1 MRRVYLDNAATTQ
14 ISLATANH
22 FANML
27 NNTYGNPSSI
37 LYEEGYDAYKF
48 LKKAREDI
56 ESLFKVGEGGHI
68 YFTSGGTES
77 DNWAIKGIA
86 WANKDKGNHI
96 ITSKIEHHAILKSC
110 EFLEKW
116 GFKITYLDVDSNGL
130 VNPQDVANAIT
141 DKTILI
147 SIMMANNEIGTIEP
161 VKEISKIAHDRNV
174 LMHTDAVQAVKHMP
188 VNIEDLGVDLLSF
201 SAHKF
206 HGPKG
211 VGGLYVRDGVNIE
224 PLLHGGSQ
232 EGNMRAS
239 TVNLPGIVGMA
250 CALEIGNEHLDSQI
264 KFMQEMRQNFL
275 QQILSICP
283 NAKLIGHPS
292 LRLCNN
298 LNIMFPEVEAET
310 LVLLLDHEG
319 VSASTGSA
327 CNTGS
332 LEPSHVL
339 RAIGLSDKEA
349 HSCVRFSLD
358 SSTTKEDIKYA
369 VKAIGKVLKEYTSL
383 YI

>member
-1 MRRVYLDNAATTQ
+1 MQRVYLDNAATTN
-14 ISLATANH
+14 IRSDALLVMAGTASG
-22 FANML
+22 
-27 NNTYGNPSSI
+27 TYGNSSSVM
-37 LYEEGYDAYKF
+37 YEEGYDAHKV
-48 LKKAREDI
+48 LKQVRNRI
-56 ESLFKVGEGGHI
+56 EKILGVGDTGRV

-77 DNWAIKGIA
+77 DNWAIKGVA
-86 WANKDKGNHI
+86 WANKDRGNHI
-96 ITSKIEHHAILKSC
+96 ITSKIEHHAVLKSC
-110 EFLEKW
+110 EFLEKC
-116 GFKITYLDVDSNGL
+116 GFDVTYLNVDSNGL
-130 VNPQDVANAIT
+130 VCPQDVANAIT

-147 SIMMANNEIGTIEP
+147 SVMMANNEIGTIEP
-161 VKEISKIAHDRNV
+161 VKEISKIAHDHDV
-174 LMHTDAVQAVKHMP
+174 LMHTDAVQAVKHIP
-188 VNIEDLGVDLLSF
+188 VNIEDLDVDLLSF

-211 VGGLYVRDGVNIE
+211 VGGLYVRDGVNME

-232 EGNMRAS
+232 EDNKRAS

-250 CALEIGNEHLDSQI
+250 CALEVGNEHLDSQI
-264 KFMQEMRQNFL
+264 ESMKEMRQNFL
-275 QQILSICP
+275 QQILYVCP
-283 NAKLIGHPS
+283 NARLIGHSS

-298 LNIMFPEVEAET
+298 LNIIFPEVEAET

-358 SSTTKEDIKYA
+358 GSIKQEDIEYA
-369 VKAIGKVLKEYTSL
+369 VEAIKKALAEYNKL
-383 YI
+383 H

>member
-1 MRRVYLDNAATTQ
+1 MRRVYLDNAATTNMRPDA
-14 ISLATANH
+14 SLVMAGTASG
-22 FANML
+22 
-27 NNTYGNPSSI
+27 TYGNPSSVM
-37 LYEEGYDAYKF
+37 YEEGYNAHKS
-48 LKKAREDI
+48 LTRARDGI
-56 ESLFKVGEGGHI
+56 EKILGVGDTGHV
-68 YFTSGGTES
+68 YFTAGGTES
-77 DNWAIKGIA
+77 DNWAIKGVA
-86 WANKDKGNHI
+86 WANKDRGNHI
-96 ITSKIEHHAILKSC
+96 ITSKIEHHAVLRSC
-110 EFLEKW
+110 EFLEKC
-116 GFKITYLDVDSNGL
+116 GFDITYLDVDSDG
-130 VNPQDVANAIT
+130 VVDPQDVASAIT
-141 DKTILI
+141 DKTILV

-161 VKEISKIAHDRNV
+161 IEEISKIAHDCNV
-174 LMHTDAVQAVKHMP
+174 LMHTDAVQAVGHMS
-188 VNIEDLGVDLLSF
+188 VNIKEIGVDLLSF

-211 VGGLYVRDGVNIE
+211 VGGLYIRNGVSIE

-250 CALEIGNEHLDSQI
+250 YALEVGNERLDSQI
-264 KFMQEMRQNFL
+264 ESMKEIRQNFL
-275 QQILSICP
+275 HQILSIYP

-298 LNIMFPEVEAET
+298 LNIMFPGVEAET

-339 RAIGLSDKEA
+339 KAIGLSDKEA

-358 SSTTKEDIKYA
+358 SSTTQEDIGYVVEAIK
-369 VKAIGKVLKEYTSL
+369 KALAEYNKL
-383 YI
+383 